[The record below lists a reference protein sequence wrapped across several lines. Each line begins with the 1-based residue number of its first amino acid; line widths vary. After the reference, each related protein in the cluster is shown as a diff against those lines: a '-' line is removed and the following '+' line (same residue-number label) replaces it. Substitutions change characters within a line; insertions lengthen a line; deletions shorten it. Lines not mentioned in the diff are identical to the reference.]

1 MDDTAITAELERLR
15 DALLD
20 NQRSIER
27 IQEEVGGFRDELE
40 EIRGTL
46 SSVIEKLG
54 EMASNP

>member
-1 MDDTAITAELERLR
+1 MDDTAITAELERIR

-20 NQRSIER
+20 TQRSMER
-27 IQEEVGGFRDELE
+27 IQEEAGGFRDELE

-46 SSVIEKLG
+46 GSVIEKLG